1 VKHIQRKWLIL
12 IALVALSLAG
22 VNAQFSRDFSDE
34 FVNSP
39 AGRAFVQVYAALQSN
54 YLNDIDDDAVIEGA
68 ISGMLEAL
76 EDPYTSYTAPAEATR
91 AVQDRSGSFQGIGA
105 VLSPKDRANNV
116 IVEVINV
123 YRDGPAWNAGVRRG
137 DVFLFVDDVSV
148 KDSTVDEVVDLVR
161 GPAGSTVNIVMSRPG
176 EEDPVEFSIVR
187 GTIDIVSVES
197 TVLPNNVGYLR
208 INTFANQRVHEQMME
223 QLNMLSEQGITSLVL
238 DLRDNGGGLLNQGIL
253 VADEFLSQGDIVFQ
267 RARGI
272 TQRLASADSNAFNL
286 PMVVLVNQ
294 NSASASE
301 IVAGALQDNDRATI
315 IGEETF
321 GKGVGQSVVTLNNG
335 GQLVYLSFEWLTP
348 DRNSINE
355 GGITPDVIAEDT
367 RFGNIVVLEGRGAE
381 PGVEVDI
388 VVDGEVLGSATA
400 DEEGLFRFIETI
412 QRADISDVQGEA
424 IVNLESDN
432 ALQAAYNTL
441 LNNIAELPAG
451 N

>member
-1 VKHIQRKWLIL
+1 MKHIQRKWLIL
-12 IALVALSLAG
+12 VALVALSLAG

-137 DVFLFVDDVSV
+137 DVFLFVDEVSV

-197 TVLPNNVGYLR
+197 TVLPNEVGYLR

-223 QLNMLSEQGITSLVL
+223 QLT
-238 DLRDNGGGLLNQGIL
+238 
-253 VADEFLSQGDIVFQ
+253 
-267 RARGI
+267 
-272 TQRLASADSNAFNL
+272 
-286 PMVVLVNQ
+286 
-294 NSASASE
+294 
-301 IVAGALQDNDRATI
+301 AL
-315 IGEETF
+315 
-321 GKGVGQSVVTLNNG
+321 
-335 GQLVYLSFEWLTP
+335 
-348 DRNSINE
+348 
-355 GGITPDVIAEDT
+355 
-367 RFGNIVVLEGRGAE
+367 
-381 PGVEVDI
+381 
-388 VVDGEVLGSATA
+388 
-400 DEEGLFRFIETI
+400 
-412 QRADISDVQGEA
+412 
-424 IVNLESDN
+424 
-432 ALQAAYNTL
+432 
-441 LNNIAELPAG
+441 
-451 N
+451 